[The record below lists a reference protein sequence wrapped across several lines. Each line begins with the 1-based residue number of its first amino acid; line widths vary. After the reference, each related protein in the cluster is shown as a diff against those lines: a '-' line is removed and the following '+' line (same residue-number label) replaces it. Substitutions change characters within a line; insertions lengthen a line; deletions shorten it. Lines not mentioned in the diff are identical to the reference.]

1 VIVTLN
7 SDDPSMFGGWA
18 DRVYAAARD
27 TWTFSDDVLAELAAA
42 SVRASFAD
50 DGTKAILLAGID
62 RWLASPV

>member
-7 SDDPSMFGGWA
+7 SDDPSMFGGWV
-18 DRVYAAARD
+18 DRVYEAARD

-50 DGTKAILLAGID
+50 DGPKAILLAGID
-62 RWLASPV
+62 RWLAAPA